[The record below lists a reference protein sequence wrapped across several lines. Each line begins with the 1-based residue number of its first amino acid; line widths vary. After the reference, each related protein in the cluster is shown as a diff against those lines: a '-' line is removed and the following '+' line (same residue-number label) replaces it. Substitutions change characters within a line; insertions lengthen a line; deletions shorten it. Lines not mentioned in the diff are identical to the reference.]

1 MDKATLLKNSVI
13 VAAHPDDELLW
24 FTSILREVDQVIMV
38 FEDFAPHPHLG
49 EARRRVIT
57 DYPRAGV
64 TSLAIEESG
73 ALGCA
78 DWSAPQ
84 PSAFGLKLGYEVK
97 RRAITS
103 LARNSYSTLVPI
115 GGGKP
120 GVPSIERAYA
130 MNFARI
136 YEALKERLTPDMN
149 VFTHNPWGEYGH
161 EEHVQLFRVLD
172 RLRSQIGF
180 KLWMSNYCTNRSLP
194 LAMRYFPASSAPYLR
209 LPADKTFAN
218 KVADVYKKHD
228 CWTWSDDWTWFEDEC
243 FMEAPDSGQAPVSGG
258 HLFPLNMFTIDT
270 PRQSRMLAATA
281 TVAASAATVAL
292 AMTAMAD

>member
-1 MDKATLLKNSVI
+1 MDRQSILTNSVI

-49 EARRRVIT
+49 EARRRVIV

-78 DWSAPQ
+78 DWSAPE
-84 PSAFGLKLGYEVK
+84 PGAFGLKLGYEEK
-97 RRAITS
+97 RRAITNF
-103 LARNSYSTLVPI
+103 ARSSYSVLRLD
-115 GGGKP
+115 GGGRRALP
-120 GVPSIERAYA
+120 RIERAYA
-130 MNFARI
+130 TNYGRI
-136 YEALKERLTPDMN
+136 YAALKERLKPDMN

-161 EEHVQLFRVLD
+161 EEHVQLFRVVD
-172 RLRSQIGF
+172 RLRSEIGF

-194 LAMRYFPASSAPYLR
+194 LATRYFPASSAPYLR
-209 LPADKTFAN
+209 LPADKDFAN
-218 KVADVYKKHD
+218 QVADVYKKHG

-243 FMEAPDSGQAPVSGG
+243 FMEAPDGARAPVSGG
-258 HLFPLNMFTIDT
+258 HLFPLNIFTIDV

>member
-1 MDKATLLKNSVI
+1 MMDKATLLKNSVI

-38 FEDFAPHPHLG
+38 FEDFAAHPDLG
-49 EARRRVIT
+49 DARRRVIA

-78 DWSAPQ
+78 DWASPE
-84 PSAFGLKLGYEVK
+84 PSAFGLKLGYEEK
-97 RRAITS
+97 RRAITNF
-103 LARNSYSTLVPI
+103 ARSSYSVLRLD
-115 GGGKP
+115 GGGRRALP
-120 GVPSIERAYA
+120 RIERAYA
-130 MNFARI
+130 MNYGRI
-136 YEALKERLTPDMN
+136 YAALKDRLKPDMN

-161 EEHVQLFRVLD
+161 EEHVQLFRVVD
-172 RLRSQIGF
+172 RLRSEIGF
-180 KLWMSNYCTNRSLP
+180 RLWMSNYCTNRSLP
-194 LAMRYFPASSAPYLR
+194 LAMRHFPASSAPYLR
-209 LPADKTFAN
+209 LQADKDFADE
-218 KVADVYKKHD
+218 VAGIYKKHG

-243 FMEAPDSGQAPVSGG
+243 FMEAPEGVGTPVSGG
-258 HLFPLNMFTIDT
+258 HLFPLNMFTVDT
-270 PRQSRMLAATA
+270 PRSRRVLAA